1 MRIAIT
7 DACIFIDLIQLQLT
21 SRFFKLPLEIHTS
34 LEVFNEL
41 NSDQQEI
48 LNAYISVEKLVIHK
62 LNSSDWTQ
70 IILQP
75 FPKSLS
81 LNDKSVIYLSEKLN
95 SLLLSSD
102 KPVRIWAKGK
112 SIECHG
118 IFWILDY
125 LVESE
130 LISASEAIVKL
141 KLLISTNIIYQN
153 NIELESEIT
162 NRLQNWSK
170 SG

>member
-34 LEVFNEL
+34 HEVFNEL
-41 NSDQQEI
+41 NSGQQEI
-48 LNAYISVEKLVIHK
+48 LNAYISVDKLVVHK
-62 LNSSDWTQ
+62 LSSTDWSQ

-81 LNDKSVIYLSEKLN
+81 LNDKSVLYLAEKLDA
-95 SLLLSSD
+95 LVLSSD
-102 KPVRIWAKGK
+102 KPVRNWAKGN

-130 LISASEAIVKL
+130 LITSSDAIAKL
-141 KLLISTNIIYQN
+141 KLLISKNIIYQN
-153 NIELESEIT
+153 NTELESEIAK
-162 NRLQNWSK
+162 RLQNWSK
-170 SG
+170 SK